1 VSVPAAPTRRVSPAL
16 AIVAASLPVFMATLD
31 NLVVTGALPVL
42 HTDLGASLDQL
53 QWVVNA
59 FTLTFAALML
69 GAATAGDRWGRRKVF
84 LLGLVVFTL
93 ASIAAALAGSPE
105 ALIAARAVQG
115 VGAAAI
121 TPLSLALVASSVP
134 PERRAAAI
142 GIWGGVTGL
151 GVALGPVI
159 GGAVID
165 GLSWQWIF
173 WLNVPVAVVA
183 VPLILWALPESRGR
197 RVPLDLAGTAL
208 GAGAVLGIVWA
219 VVHADADGWGSAA
232 VLVPLGLG
240 VLALLAFLARQATAR
255 FPLLPLRLFRSRSFS
270 AANAVMFLFQLGAM
284 GSVFLLTQEL
294 QVAMGYTPLQA
305 GIRTLPWTALPMLV
319 APVAGVLAGRIGPR
333 PLLVTGLLATTGGL
347 GWLAAHIDSGTVY
360 ADLVPGLVLAGFG
373 TALVFAPSATAV
385 LHGLDGHDH
394 ATASSANT
402 TLREI
407 GLALGVAVLTL
418 VFQEAGGS
426 LTPAGFVAGAPSA
439 VWAGAGAVAL
449 AAGLAL
455 LVPGHRGHVPA
466 PRRVTDTRTRNTT
479 PTTTT
484 KTPVGPSPRTLPP
497 SART

>member
-1 VSVPAAPTRRVSPAL
+1 MPDHLAPRRVHPAL

-59 FTLTFAALML
+59 FTLTFASLML
-69 GAATAGDRWGRRKVF
+69 GAATAGDRWGRRRIF

-121 TPLSLALVASSVP
+121 TPLSLALVASSVA

-159 GGAVID
+159 GGAVVD

-173 WLNVPVAVVA
+173 WLNVPVAAVA
-183 VPLILWALPESRGR
+183 LPLILRALPESHGR

-219 VVHADADGWGSAA
+219 VVHADAHGWGSGT

-240 VLALLAFLARQATAR
+240 ALALLAFLLRQATAR
-255 FPLLPLRLFRSRSFS
+255 FPLLPLRLFRSRGFS

-294 QVAMGYTPLQA
+294 QIAMGYTPLEA
-305 GIRTLPWTALPMLV
+305 GVRTLPWTALPMLV

-333 PLLVTGLLATTGGL
+333 PLLVTGLALTTAGL
-347 GWLAAHIDSGTVY
+347 GWIAAHVDADTVY
-360 ADLVPGLVLAGFG
+360 LDLVPGLVLAGLG

-385 LHGLDGHDH
+385 LHGLDAADH
-394 ATASSANT
+394 ATASSTNT

-418 VFQEAGGS
+418 VFQDAGGS
-426 LTPAGFVAGAPSA
+426 LTPAGFVAGTPAA
-439 VWAGAGAVAL
+439 VGVGAGAVAL
-449 AAGLAL
+449 ATLLAL
-455 LVPGHRGHVPA
+455 LVPG
-466 PRRVTDTRTRNTT
+466 RTGG
-479 PTTTT
+479 
-484 KTPVGPSPRTLPP
+484 VPSPRRGADAVAVPV
-497 SART
+497 AR

>member
-1 VSVPAAPTRRVSPAL
+1 MSTHTAPRRVHPAL

-42 HTDLGASLDQL
+42 HRDLGASLGQL

-69 GAATAGDRWGRRKVF
+69 GAATAGDRWGRRRVF

-93 ASIAAALAGSPE
+93 GSIAAALSGSPE
-105 ALIAARAVQG
+105 TLIAARAVQG

-121 TPLSLALVASSVP
+121 TPLSLALVAAAVP

-173 WLNVPVAVVA
+173 WVNVPVVVLA
-183 VPLILWALPESRGR
+183 LPLILRALPESRGR
-197 RVPLDLAGTAL
+197 RVPVDVAGTVL
-208 GAGAVLGIVWA
+208 GAAVVVGIVWA
-219 VVHADADGWGSAA
+219 VVHADADGWGSTA
-232 VLVPLGLG
+232 VLLPLAVG
-240 VLALLAFLARQATAR
+240 VLALLAFLVRQRTAR
-255 FPLLPLRLFRSRSFS
+255 FPLLPLRLFRSRSFT
-270 AANAVMFLFQLGAM
+270 AANGLMFLFQLGAM

-294 QVAMGYTPLQA
+294 QIAMGYTPLQA

-319 APVAGVLAGRIGPR
+319 APVAGILAGRIGPR
-333 PLLVTGLLATTGGL
+333 PLLVSGLVLTTAGL
-347 GWLAAHIDSGTVY
+347 GWIAAHIDPDTVY
-360 ADLVPGLVLAGFG
+360 LDLVPGLVLAGFG

-385 LHGLDGHDH
+385 LHGLDGADH

-418 VFQEAGGS
+418 VFQDAGGS
-426 LTPAGFVAGAPSA
+426 LTPTGFVAGAPTA

-449 AAGLAL
+449 AAVVAL
-455 LVPGHRGHVPA
+455 FVPGRAGFVPA
-466 PRRVTDTRTRNTT
+466 PRGEVQVA
-479 PTTTT
+479 
-484 KTPVGPSPRTLPP
+484 PVAVSGQHR
-497 SART
+497 